1 MAVHAPI
8 TGAPTCAPFIL
19 SPTELSSL
27 GGTIDSIADQAET
40 LAEIAL
46 DRIADLRRYMRDPAM
61 SSLNFADVGDW
72 RIIESLLLIIRRQ
85 TRDVAEIGER
95 IEGSVIREGN

>member
-1 MAVHAPI
+1 
-8 TGAPTCAPFIL
+8 
-19 SPTELSSL
+19 
-27 GGTIDSIADQAET
+27 
-40 LAEIAL
+40 
-46 DRIADLRRYMRDPAM
+46 M